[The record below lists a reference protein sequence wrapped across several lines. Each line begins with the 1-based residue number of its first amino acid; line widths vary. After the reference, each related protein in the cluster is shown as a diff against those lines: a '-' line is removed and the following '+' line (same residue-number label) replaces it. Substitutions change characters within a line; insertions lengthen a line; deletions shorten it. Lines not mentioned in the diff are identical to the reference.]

1 MVDRLDRGI
10 LHCLMLDGRV
20 AFRRAAEVLGVSEQT
35 VARRY
40 RRLRGDGVV
49 RVVGLVDLGQPAH
62 TIWQLRIKARS
73 DHVVSLA
80 AALAAREDVSWVT
93 IGSGGTEVLASLRAP
108 DAADRDDLLLRRL
121 PGSAR
126 VLDMTAVAVLH
137 RFPPP
142 DGADFRVPSD
152 LATPA
157 AFATLLAPRP
167 GLSPDAPRLLPADQP
182 LLQALAAD
190 GRASAAELG
199 RATGWGEARAGQ
211 RLRTLLASGR
221 VYIDTD
227 AALEAL
233 DYRSSAHLWLTVEPR
248 TLRSNGE
255 ALAGHPDVAFVG
267 AITGTANLLV
277 SVILTDPAALYAFL
291 AEPLGR
297 LDGVRQVEVAPV
309 LRWVKQAGTLV
320 EGARLKL

>member
-1 MVDRLDRGI
+1 VHG
-10 LHCLMLDGRV
+10 HGHGAPDGRCD
-20 AFRRAAEVLGVSEQT
+20 S
-35 VARRY
+35 
-40 RRLRGDGVV
+40 GDG
-49 RVVGLVDLGQPAH
+49 LAH
-62 TIWQLRIKARS
+62 QGRHG
-73 DHVVSLA
+73 D
-80 AALAAREDVSWVT
+80 
-93 IGSGGTEVLASLRAP
+93 GGDGA
-108 DAADRDDLLLRRL
+108 RDDLLLRRL

-142 DGADFRVPSD
+142 DGADLRVPSD

-227 AALEAL
+227 AALESL
-233 DYRSSAHLWLTVEPR
+233 DYRSSAHLWLT
-248 TLRSNGE
+248 
-255 ALAGHPDVAFVG
+255 AFVG

-277 SVILTDPAALYAFL
+277 SVILTNPAALYAFL

>member
-1 MVDRLDRGI
+1 VHG
-10 LHCLMLDGRV
+10 HGAPDGRGDSGDGLAHQGRHGDGSGDARDPDGEQSPDQAV
-20 AFRRAAEVLGVSEQT
+20 HLRDAQQVVQRAASSTCAHEQH
-35 VARRY
+35 
-40 RRLRGDGVV
+40 RG
-49 RVVGLVDLGQPAH
+49 
-62 TIWQLRIKARS
+62 
-73 DHVVSLA
+73 
-80 AALAAREDVSWVT
+80 
-93 IGSGGTEVLASLRAP
+93 
-108 DAADRDDLLLRRL
+108 L
-121 PGSAR
+121 PT
-126 VLDMTAVAVLH
+126 DTAVAVLH

-211 RLRTLLASGR
+211 RLRTLLAGGR